1 MPIVRL
7 VAYGRI
13 FTVMR
18 SKTKEEDVVASVEKI
33 LFKIKEAFR
42 FLRYIGIKYI
52 NIPFLPKQLFL

>member
-1 MPIVRL
+1 
-7 VAYGRI
+7 
-13 FTVMR
+13 MR
-18 SKTKEEDVVASVEKI
+18 SETKEEDVVASVEKI